1 MPKTGH
7 FMLGFHIWRLRR
19 GRGDHHSKMGLGQW
33 RGHMPSLRDL
43 GSDLLRQPSISMPK
57 TGHFMLGF
65 HVWRLRRG
73 WPGRPLGFLI
83 SALRAWA
90 WSRIPALPEIS
101 GAFMNR
107 IIFIRPVAT
116 AVALFAIAQS
126 TNIPPDID
134 KSGRTITPRPQ
145 PHLIYSPA
153 DLAHN
158 AVTLPASG
166 TTSASAVVNMS
177 AVTKST
183 LFVNCTQIAN
193 VQVNT
198 YKEDGVTIDG
208 TYMLVT
214 NLPVGAQQIY
224 IASELAPNTT
234 GGTLS
239 VSVRLPQR
247 AFS

>member
-19 GRGDHHSKMGLGQW
+19 GRGDHHSKMGLVQW

-65 HVWRLRRG
+65 HLWRLRRG
-73 WPGRPLGFLI
+73 WPATPLGCRYFG
-83 SALRAWA
+83 
-90 WSRIPALPEIS
+90 PAGWGRFADSSPRSNL
-101 GAFMNR
+101 R
-107 IIFIRPVAT
+107 IIHE
-116 AVALFAIAQS
+116 S
-126 TNIPPDID
+126 
-134 KSGRTITPRPQ
+134 
-145 PHLIYSPA
+145 
-153 DLAHN
+153 
-158 AVTLPASG
+158 
-166 TTSASAVVNMS
+166 
-177 AVTKST
+177 
-183 LFVNCTQIAN
+183 
-193 VQVNT
+193 
-198 YKEDGVTIDG
+198 
-208 TYMLVT
+208 

-247 AFS
+247 AFSFQEVNTTASAGSCTDRFVVGY